1 MSLAGARAAQRA
13 GDADGA
19 ADLAGAAL
27 DRFRELDCDG
37 WCRACEAILRR
48 LGRRV
53 PGRRTP
59 RGPGGLTIREI
70 EVLRLIVAGCSNRGI
85 ADRLVISEGTA
96 GRHVSNVYLKLGA
109 HSRLEA
115 ARIASERG
123 LLGDDP
129 GDEPAP

>member
-1 MSLAGARAAQRA
+1 MDNRAEVREFLMSRRAKLTPDAAGIIA
-13 GDADGA
+13 GSN
-19 ADLAGAAL
+19 
-27 DRFRELDCDG
+27 
-37 WCRACEAILRR
+37 
-48 LGRRV
+48 RRV